1 MKNEIKKNLIAGQII
16 FFLIVVGG
24 SALIY
29 WLFAPSYYRYE
40 KTRLIQSSYEDLREM
55 DFTMLD
61 ENDMAVFQQYE
72 NEDLL
77 FTIADEDFK
86 PVYVSWFESS
96 DRQVYKH
103 IILCKDKF
111 SRDPKVI
118 ERETRNPMAV
128 KLMGLIE
135 QDGSIFY
142 VNIREKIYSTNKFY
156 SYMGKFLVLAF
167 VLALAMG
174 LPVFWAMMR
183 PMLGQ
188 MKAIAKGAERMAGR
202 DFSEPLKADGPYQ
215 ELNALAANINHMA
228 HELQGAAWGRQERE
242 DAQEGQTDL
251 LDHIRR
257 DVVADISH
265 ELKTPLTIISS
276 QLEMLQCMGDQV
288 DRTYYYDSI
297 VEEVAR
303 MSDMVNNLMDLSL
316 MEHQIQ
322 KMERREMNL
331 SDTMEYIRV
340 KYQALFEQSHI
351 REEFLLEPD
360 CKVCGNA
367 YYLEQAID
375 NYIMNAI
382 SHTAQGNRI
391 QVGMRRQKG
400 WVWVEVYNQG
410 ERIDPALMEEIWQ
423 GYVIR
428 RPKQDGKA
436 ANGGK
441 EAPKQRHMGMGLY
454 LVRRIIQLHEGA
466 YGVENQ
472 EKGVKFWFKV
482 PEAYLNK
489 LR

>member
-1 MKNEIKKNLIAGQII
+1 MKNEIQKNLIVGQII

-40 KTRLIQSSYEDLREM
+40 KEKLIRTAYEDLREM
-55 DFTMLD
+55 DFNMLD
-61 ENDMAVFQQYE
+61 DSDLAVFQQYE

-77 FTIADEDFK
+77 FTIADEDFQS
-86 PVYVSWFESS
+86 VYVSGYESS
-96 DRQVYKH
+96 GRQVYKH

-111 SRDPKVI
+111 SRDPEVI
-118 ERETRNPMAV
+118 DRETKNPMAV

-135 QDGSIFY
+135 QNGDLFY
-142 VNIREKIYSTNKFY
+142 VSIREKIYSMNKFY
-156 SYMGKFLVLAF
+156 SHMRKYLALI
-167 VLALAMG
+167 LALALAAG
-174 LPVFWAMMR
+174 LPVFWVMMR
-183 PMLGQ
+183 PMFRQ
-188 MKAIAKGAERMAGR
+188 MNAIALGAERMAGR
-202 DFSEPLKADGPYQ
+202 DFSAPLKTDGRYQ

-228 HELQGAAWGRQERE
+228 KELQSAVWGKQERE
-242 DAQEGQTDL
+242 IAQEEQTDL

-276 QLEMLQCMGDQV
+276 QVEMLQCMGDQV

-322 KMERREMNL
+322 KMERQEMNL

-375 NYIMNAI
+375 NYMMNAI

-391 QVGMRRQKG
+391 RVSIRRQEG

-410 ERIDPALMEEIWQ
+410 AGIDAALMEEIWQ
-423 GYVIR
+423 GYVIK
-428 RPKQDGKA
+428 RPQQDEKA
-436 ANGGK
+436 VNGVKGNP
-441 EAPKQRHMGMGLY
+441 EQRHMGMGLY

-482 PEAYLNK
+482 PEA
-489 LR
+489 